1 MRKEYIPGTWYET
14 YKEFGESRFC
24 NVYKNASR
32 KLYDIISRNE
42 EEWQESKIKYKEIS
56 KELIDFLLITFTNPS
71 NLNINNIINKLY
83 EDKYIDNVSLI
94 NIYTKDELKSYTIQL
109 TIQPMN
115 VQLSQ
120 NEILKCIENAI
131 SILEL
136 NNLCVKK
143 EQ

>member
-1 MRKEYIPGTWYET
+1 MMAI
-14 YKEFGESRFC
+14 F
-24 NVYKNASR
+24 
-32 KLYDIISRNE
+32 
-42 EEWQESKIKYKEIS
+42 
-56 KELIDFLLITFTNPS
+56 
-71 NLNINNIINKLY
+71 IINKLY